1 MEANNENVIEWISG
15 QTEITCTF
23 TQTKW
28 VNKAKSLQE
37 KHPDKVKIID
47 INKDGS
53 IAVKLPLKAL
63 KLSIIEKTLTDEQRQ
78 ELAKKFVERINKEN

>member
-15 QTEITCTF
+15 QNEITCTF
-23 TQTKW
+23 TQAKW
-28 VNKAKSLQE
+28 VNKAKALQE

-53 IAVKLPLKAL
+53 IVVKLPLKAL

-78 ELAKKFVERINKEN
+78 ELAKKFVERINKED

>member
-15 QTEITCTF
+15 QDEITCTF

-28 VNKAKSLQE
+28 VNKAKALQE
-37 KHPDKVKIID
+37 KHPDKVKIVD

-53 IAVKLPLKAL
+53 IKKGSSVATK
-63 KLSIIEKTLTDEQRQ
+63 EQF
-78 ELAKKFVERINKEN
+78 EAKKECE

>member
-28 VNKAKSLQE
+28 VNKAKALQE

-53 IAVKLPLKAL
+53 IVVKLPLKAL
-63 KLSIIEKTLTDEQRQ
+63 KLSIIEKTLTEEQRQ
-78 ELAKKFVERINKEN
+78 ELSRKFVERINKED

>member
-28 VNKAKSLQE
+28 VNKAKALHE

-47 INKDGS
+47 TNKDGS
-53 IAVKLPLKAL
+53 IVVKLPLKAL
-63 KLSIIEKTLTDEQRQ
+63 KLSIIEKTLTEEQRQ
-78 ELAKKFVERINKEN
+78 ELARKFVERINKED